1 VIQLAGIAIKAGVT
15 KEHFDS
21 TIGVHPTSAE
31 EFCTMRTRVPDAEP
45 TAAVAKAAV
54 AK

>member
-1 VIQLAGIAIKAGVT
+1 MIQLAGVAIKAGVT
-15 KEHFDS
+15 KENFDS

-45 TAAVAKAAV
+45 AAVAKTAV